1 MIVQVAEMQISW
13 SWCQLSEP
21 GNSRNR
27 KWENALFILIILN
40 SRSRLSPPVH
50 RIEYYTSQ
58 HTCITQYRRH
68 STGETLP
75 PATPVSDHLSS
86 LFLCAHVRVSHSWA
100 LFSSQLWV
108 QERKLLSVPEH
119 LSEGARSSDTRSLSP
134 IRYDIVTVTLSA
146 EGDVSSPSIHH
157 RPYLRNR
164 KCPSLMSFKTINNKM
179 MWPGCDSKLIFVIL
193 KEESENRRAN

>member
-1 MIVQVAEMQISW
+1 MIIQVAEMQISW

-40 SRSRLSPPVH
+40 SRSRLSLPVH

-58 HTCITQYRRH
+58 HACITQYRRRTVH
-68 STGETLP
+68 STGDTLP
-75 PATPVSDHLSS
+75 LATPVSDHLSS

-100 LFSSQLWV
+100 LFSSQLWG

-119 LSEGARSSDTRSLSP
+119 LSEGARSSDTRSPSHQVRHCHRDP
-134 IRYDIVTVTLSA
+134 VNRGGRVITKYPSSA
-146 EGDVSSPSIHH
+146 IS
-157 RPYLRNR
+157 
-164 KCPSLMSFKTINNKM
+164 
-179 MWPGCDSKLIFVIL
+179 
-193 KEESENRRAN
+193 

>member
-27 KWENALFILIILN
+27 KWENALFILIILH

-58 HTCITQYRRH
+58 HTCITQYRRR
-68 STGETLP
+68 T
-75 PATPVSDHLSS
+75 VQ
-86 LFLCAHVRVSHSWA
+86 VRPC
-100 LFSSQLWV
+100 LL
-108 QERKLLSVPEH
+108 RLLSLTTFPPCSCVRMSGCRKVGLYLAVSSKGRSGNCSQFRSISVKGP
-119 LSEGARSSDTRSLSP
+119 GAVTPGAHP
-134 IRYDIVTVTLSA
+134 IRYGIVTVTLST
-146 EGDVSSPSIHH
+146 EGAVSSPSIHH

-164 KCPSLMSFKTINNKM
+164 KCPPLLSFK
-179 MWPGCDSKLIFVIL
+179 L
-193 KEESENRRAN
+193 